1 MESRKKVCN
10 PGNRLVEQA
19 SKTAETPAPR
29 QTDAAGTI
37 LIEESF
43 LVRRCR
49 NGQTDAFAE
58 LVRRYQ
64 DRIYNLI
71 FRMCRQAEV
80 AEELAQETFLKAFSN
95 IGQFQGT
102 SRFYTWLFRIA
113 KNLTLSHLRRGGTV
127 KFVPLTRTE
136 DDDPAPGEARTALL
150 AARRDPG
157 PEQQA
162 MSNETHRRIEEAL
175 AELDEEHRVMVLL
188 RDMEDMS
195 YEEIAEILELPP
207 GTVKSRLHR
216 ARGELR
222 RKLADLVS

>member
-1 MESRKKVCN
+1 M
-10 PGNRLVEQA
+10 VEQA
-19 SKTAETPAPR
+19 SNVEETKVAGQSR
-29 QTDAAGTI
+29 SSQTV

-43 LVRRCR
+43 LVRRCQ

-71 FRMCRQAEV
+71 FRMCRRAEI
-80 AEELAQETFLKAFSN
+80 AEELAQETFLKAFAN
-95 IGQFQGT
+95 LGRFEGT

-113 KNLTLSHLRRGGTV
+113 KNLTLSYLRRGGSV
-127 KFVPLTRTE
+127 KFVPFTRTE
-136 DDDPAPGEARTALL
+136 DDDPAPGDAQTATL
-150 AARRDPG
+150 ANQRDPG
-157 PEQQA
+157 PVQQA
-162 MSNETHRRIEEAL
+162 MSNEIHQRIEDAL

-188 RDMEDMS
+188 RDMENMS

-216 ARGELR
+216 ARTELR
-222 RKLADLVS
+222 VKLADLVN